1 MSTDQDDGDKT
12 EQPTD
17 RRRTQA
23 REQGQIARSVDLTAA
38 VVLLTVSGSL
48 YFMGPECGA
57 TLVRMLRGTL
67 SGDAWLTMD
76 HAEIVQKIWAL
87 ALLVGGAFI
96 PFMGLIAFGSLSANL
111 LQVGFF
117 WWPEAIQPKFSRLNP
132 AQGFKRI
139 VSLGALVKLVG
150 SIAKILLVAG
160 VGYLYLTAHQ
170 AEYLSLAQ
178 QPVSAILLTAGRS
191 IMELGFA
198 LSMTLVVLA
207 IFDYGY
213 QYWQHERDLRMT
225 KQEIREEFKE
235 TEGNPLVRSRRREA
249 HRKLAEARQL
259 GKVKTADFVLTNPT
273 HVAVAIKYDPQ
284 TMPAPIVVAKGL
296 GEIAA
301 QIRKL
306 AAEHGIPIIERKALA
321 RQLYRDVKVGRPI
334 PVDLYGVMAELLG
347 YVYRITGRKP
357 PKLT

>member
-1 MSTDQDDGDKT
+1 MSSDQDDGDKT

-38 VVLLTVSGSL
+38 IVLLSVSGGL
-48 YFMGPECGA
+48 YFLGPECGA
-57 TLVRMLRGTL
+57 VLVRMLRATL
-67 SGDAWLTMD
+67 SNDPWLTIETAD
-76 HAEIVQKIWAL
+76 IVRKIWAL
-87 ALLVGGAFI
+87 AILVGGAFL
-96 PFMGLIAFGSLSANL
+96 PLMGLIALGSLSANL
-111 LQVGFF
+111 MQVGLL
-117 WWPEAIQPKFSRLNP
+117 WWPAAIEPKFERLNP

-139 VSLGALVKLVG
+139 ASLSSLVKLAG

-160 VGYLYLTAHQ
+160 VAYLYLTAHQ
-170 AEYLSLAQ
+170 AEFLSLSQ

-191 IMELGFA
+191 IIELGFY
-198 LSMTLVVLA
+198 LSMTLVALA
-207 IFDYGY
+207 IMDYGY

-235 TEGNPLVRSRRREA
+235 TEGNPQVRSRRREA
-249 HRKLAEARQL
+249 HRRLAEARQL

-347 YVYRITGRKP
+347 YVYRLTGSKAPR
-357 PKLT
+357 LS